1 MPGRALVVWIIL
13 VLGGTSALSQ
23 SQPWRNFD
31 SDSNLQLPQQPN
43 PEPQGS
49 IVHSPWA
56 KVCPS
61 RAEGNENALCF
72 TGRTATIG
80 GVFVAGIVI
89 IDPKDQAKTLRVSTP
104 LGVRLQPGT
113 RISFDE
119 VDFFNAPYVIC
130 FANGC
135 LADVPATA
143 EIMMRMRTATN
154 LLVQSIRPARPPAGY
169 SIPLQGFREAF
180 DHAPQ
185 PSATEHIERD
195 AGKNQSG
202 QTR

>member
-1 MPGRALVVWIIL
+1 
-13 VLGGTSALSQ
+13 VL
-23 SQPWRNFD
+23 
-31 SDSNLQLPQQPN
+31 
-43 PEPQGS
+43 
-49 IVHSPWA
+49 
-56 KVCPS
+56 
-61 RAEGNENALCF
+61 
-72 TGRTATIG
+72 
-80 GVFVAGIVI
+80 
-89 IDPKDQAKTLRVSTP
+89 
-104 LGVRLQPGT
+104 LQPGT

-143 EIMMRMRTATN
+143 EIMMRMRTATD
-154 LLVQSIRPARPPAGY
+154 LLVQYIRPARPPAGY
-169 SIPLQGFREAF
+169 SIPLQGCREAF